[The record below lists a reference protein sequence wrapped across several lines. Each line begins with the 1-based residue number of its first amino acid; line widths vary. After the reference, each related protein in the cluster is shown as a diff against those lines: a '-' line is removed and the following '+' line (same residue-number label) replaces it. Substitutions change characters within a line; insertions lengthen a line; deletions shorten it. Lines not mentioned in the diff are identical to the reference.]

1 MKTVNSVDLSRY
13 AGTWHEVARMPNRFQ
28 RKCVRGTKAD
38 YALRDDGRISVTNSC
53 VLSNG
58 KVDDVSGMARIV
70 DTVSNA
76 KLQVSFVSLFG
87 WQLFWGDYWIIGL
100 DGDYQWAVV
109 GHPKRQYGW
118 ILARS
123 ATPDA
128 AVLERAFTLL
138 EQSGYARADFELSAP

>member
-1 MKTVNSVDLSRY
+1 
-13 AGTWHEVARMPNRFQ
+13 
-28 RKCVRGTKAD
+28 
-38 YALRDDGRISVTNSC
+38 
-53 VLSNG
+53 
-58 KVDDVSGMARIV
+58 VSGVARIV

-109 GHPKRQYGW
+109 GHPKRKYGW

-128 AVLERAFTLL
+128 AVLERAFTVL